1 MRLNREKVTLKT
13 GKGIIM
19 ILNQLVYVV
28 INKKEERI
36 LGVFN
41 DYDEAEAVA
50 FEEIYEKDYDG
61 REVSL
66 TPILVDKVNDDPKS
80 RKFCFGQR
88 EEDEATDAEMALV
101 TDAEEVMATAPD
113 SESFEGCGLEKD
125 SEDMEEELTDEAI
138 ESEED
143 RAFRDFIDFLQAM
156 IDP

>member
-1 MRLNREKVTLKT
+1 MSKRIIIAILASLMGVVTFIGAIFMVLALTGNVSFLKNSIT
-13 GKGIIM
+13 ITT
-19 ILNQLVYVV
+19 
-28 INKKEERI
+28 
-36 LGVFN
+36 
-41 DYDEAEAVA
+41 DS
-50 FEEIYEKDYDG
+50 YEKEYDG

-88 EEDEATDAEMALV
+88 EEDAATDAEMALV

-125 SEDMEEELTDEAI
+125 SEDMEEELTDEAV
-138 ESEED
+138 ETEED